1 LSFDIISSARTSH
14 FFNGHRVKESVDTV
28 VFSLWLLFMVTVKF
42 YIVPSSVWLSVLRFI
57 TDGMLGK
64 LTRWL
69 RMLGHDVTYF
79 RSADD
84 EKLVESAKSE
94 KRVLLTRD
102 HKLYQQAVARGLDA
116 VLVEATDEAEKLADL
131 AGRFGFL
138 LEIDLSVSRCPKCN
152 AKIEA
157 VPKGA
162 VVDEIP
168 EATSMHYD
176 DFWKCPGCGQVY
188 WQGAHWKRI
197 ETTLEE
203 AKSKLGRM

>member
-1 LSFDIISSARTSH
+1 
-14 FFNGHRVKESVDTV
+14 
-28 VFSLWLLFMVTVKF
+28 MVTVKF
-42 YIVPSSVWLSVLRFI
+42 YIVASSVWLSVLRFI

-69 RMLGHDVTYF
+69 RMLGHDVNYF

-84 EKLVESAKSE
+84 EKLVEMAKSE

-102 HKLYQQAVARGLDA
+102 LKLYQQAVTREVEA
-116 VLVEATDEAEKLADL
+116 VLVEETDEAGKLADL
-131 AGRFGFL
+131 AKRFNFK

-152 AKIEA
+152 ESINA
-157 VPKGA
+157 VSKEM
-162 VVDEIP
+162 VVDQIP
-168 EATSMHYD
+168 ESTSIYYN

-188 WQGAHWKRI
+188 WRGAHWKRI
-197 ETTLEE
+197 EKTLEE

>member
-1 LSFDIISSARTSH
+1 VDAIVNSLRLLSS
-14 FFNGHRVKESVDTV
+14 
-28 VFSLWLLFMVTVKF
+28 FMVTVKL
-42 YIVPSSVWLSVLRFI
+42 YTVVSNVWLSVLRFI
-57 TDGMLGK
+57 ADGMLGK

-84 EKLVESAKSE
+84 EKLVELAKSE

-102 HKLYQQAVARGLDA
+102 HKLYQQAVAQGLDA
-116 VLVEATDEAEKLADL
+116 VLVEAMDEAGKLADL
-131 AGRFGFL
+131 AGRFGFR

-152 AKIEA
+152 AKIES
-157 VPKGA
+157 VSKGV

-168 EATSMHYD
+168 DATSVNYN
-176 DFWKCPGCGQVY
+176 DFWRCRGCGQVY

-197 ETTLEE
+197 EKTLQE
-203 AKSKLGRM
+203 AKTKRGRV

>member
-1 LSFDIISSARTSH
+1 
-14 FFNGHRVKESVDTV
+14 
-28 VFSLWLLFMVTVKF
+28 MVTVKF
-42 YIVPSSVWLSVLRFI
+42 CIVASNFRLSVLRFI

-84 EKLVESAKSE
+84 EKLVELAKSE
-94 KRVLLTRD
+94 KRILLTRD
-102 HKLYQQAVARGLDA
+102 HKLHQQAVSHGLDT
-116 VLVEATDEAEKLADL
+116 VLVEATDEAGKLADL
-131 AGRFGFL
+131 ARRFGFM

-152 AKIEA
+152 ARIES
-157 VPKGA
+157 VSKEV

-168 EATSMHYD
+168 EATSMYYD

-188 WQGAHWKRI
+188 WRGAHWKRI
-197 ETTLEE
+197 EKTLEE
-203 AKSKLGRM
+203 AKSKLRRM

>member
-1 LSFDIISSARTSH
+1 
-14 FFNGHRVKESVDTV
+14 
-28 VFSLWLLFMVTVKF
+28 MVTVKF
-42 YIVPSSVWLSVLRFI
+42 YIVASSVWLSVLRFI

-84 EKLVESAKSE
+84 EKLVELAKSE

-102 HKLYQQAVARGLDA
+102 HNLYQQAVSRGLDA

-131 AGRFGFL
+131 AGRFGFI

-152 AKIEA
+152 SRIEA
-157 VPKGA
+157 VPKGV

-168 EATSMHYD
+168 EATSMYYD
-176 DFWKCPGCGQVY
+176 DFWKCLGCGQVY
-188 WQGAHWKRI
+188 WRGAHWKRI
-197 ETTLEE
+197 EKTLEE
-203 AKSKLGRM
+203 AKSKLRRM

>member
-1 LSFDIISSARTSH
+1 
-14 FFNGHRVKESVDTV
+14 V
-28 VFSLWLLFMVTVKF
+28 VFLLITVTVKF
-42 YIVPSSVWLSVLRFI
+42 YIVLSSVWLSVLRFI

-84 EKLVESAKSE
+84 EKLVEIAKCE

-116 VLVEATDEAEKLADL
+116 VLVEATDEAGKLADL
-131 AGRFGFL
+131 AGRFGFM
-138 LEIDLSVSRCPKCN
+138 LEIDLSISRCPKCN
-152 AKIEA
+152 ARIES
-157 VPKGA
+157 VSKEE

-168 EATSMHYD
+168 EATSMNYN
-176 DFWKCPGCGQVY
+176 DFWKCPACGQVY
-188 WQGAHWKRI
+188 WRGAHWKRI
-197 ETTLEE
+197 EKTLEE
-203 AKSKLGRM
+203 AKSRLG

>member
-1 LSFDIISSARTSH
+1 MALVEFVG
-14 FFNGHRVKESVDTV
+14 N
-28 VFSLWLLFMVTVKF
+28 VKF
-42 YIVPSSVWLSVLRFI
+42 YIVSSSVWLSVLRFI

-69 RMLGHDVTYF
+69 RMLGHDVKYF

-84 EKLVESAKSE
+84 EKLVELAESE

-102 HKLYQQAVARGLDA
+102 HELYQRAVSRGLDA
-116 VLVEATDEAEKLADL
+116 VLVEATDEAGKLADL
-131 AGRFGFL
+131 ARRFGFM

-152 AKIEA
+152 AVIEA
-157 VPKGA
+157 VSKEV

-168 EATSMHYD
+168 EATSMYYN
-176 DFWKCPGCGQVY
+176 DFWRCPVCGQVY

-197 ETTLEE
+197 EKTLEE
-203 AKSKLGRM
+203 AKRKLG